1 MKTKIIFK
9 KITLELGRFPSMDV
23 YVCHFIPREP
33 CVNQPGHINAIFS
46 FIITN
51 ELKYL
56 LTCKEYMKGTLV
68 HMYMNLIFFHI

>member
-1 MKTKIIFK
+1 M
-9 KITLELGRFPSMDV
+9 
-23 YVCHFIPREP
+23 
-33 CVNQPGHINAIFS
+33 NQPGHINAIFS